1 MNSLNQAHTL
11 NGMDVPAIVD
21 ILGRD
26 SDKLLVGRVWIVWFW
41 QRKIIFPMTGM
52 S

>member
-1 MNSLNQAHTL
+1 
-11 NGMDVPAIVD
+11 MDVPAIVD

-26 SDKLLVGRVWIVWFW
+26 PDKLLVGRVWIVGFS